1 MKVKV
6 TEIEKRVIAL
16 LDENSDILE
25 ERTVYGD
32 ESAEVKFLIRQL
44 LPDAARAVLSEA
56 ALTDIDEVSS
66 IDSPAINFGSD
77 GRGVMTLPD
86 DYLRL
91 VSFRMSDWTRS
102 VSTPMDTT
110 GDVYALR
117 CSNRMLSRLKSP
129 GVAVIHSKGGRTL
142 EIFGSSS
149 GATVALALYI
159 ATPVIDDGYI
169 SLPSALVS
177 TVEKRTAEMVREVIE
192 N

>member
-6 TEIEKRVIAL
+6 TDIEKRVIAL
-16 LDENSDILE
+16 LDENSEILE

-32 ESAEVKFLIRQL
+32 ETAEVKFLIRQL

-56 ALTDIDEVSS
+56 ALSDIDEVSS
-66 IDSPAINFGSD
+66 IGSPAVSFGSD

-102 VSTPMDTT
+102 VTIPMDAT

-117 CSNRMLSRLKSP
+117 CSSRMSDRLKSP
-129 GVAVIHSKGGRTL
+129 GVAVIHSKSGRTL

-149 GATVALALYI
+149 DATVALALYVAMPTI
-159 ATPVIDDGYI
+159 SDGVIH
-169 SLPSALVS
+169 LPSALVS